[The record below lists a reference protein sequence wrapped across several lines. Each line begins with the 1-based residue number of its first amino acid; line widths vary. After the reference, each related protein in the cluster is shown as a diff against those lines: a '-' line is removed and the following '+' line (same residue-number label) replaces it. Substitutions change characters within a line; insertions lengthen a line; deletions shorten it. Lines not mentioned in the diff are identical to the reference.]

1 MQHPSFLEG
10 RAGRI
15 LVSGKPVGVIGEVHP
30 EVLERWQ
37 ISMPVVAFDLNLS
50 QLLS

>member
-1 MQHPSFLEG
+1 LEG

-37 ISMPVVAFDLNLS
+37 IAMPVVAFDVNLS
-50 QLLS
+50 QLADLG

>member
-1 MQHPSFLEG
+1 MEPVAIIELYSH
-10 RAGRI
+10 RW
-15 LVSGKPVGVIGEVHP
+15 KPVGVIGEVYP

-50 QLLS
+50 QLIALG